1 MMRARGR
8 ENIHSIY
15 VLLFL
20 NIAFYIFQTQDLEK
34 YVGLFSLDRAVII
47 EGQLWR
53 LFTFQFI
60 QTGAIALFFDLL
72 VLYIMGAVLE
82 ELWGTWDF
90 LAFYF
95 LSLAGYAAVGL
106 LMNYPLM
113 GGYFL
118 TYSLLFAYAHNFP
131 EQTFLI
137 FFVLPVK
144 VKWIAWFAGGLLAI
158 GVVMRSPSSLAALG
172 GVILSLGY
180 YWFRHGP
187 ARILPRRPP
196 SAYRPAP
203 ISEGNEGLG
212 DKNLARFAG
221 VKRALA
227 EGSAEERRALA
238 ESISRDIKPGVNI
251 CPPADYKPE
260 NEDRYCVRCE
270 GFAECSVRY
279 LKLNEPAADEAKP
292 EA

>member
-1 MMRARGR
+1 MRTRARD
-8 ENIHSIY
+8 NIHSIY

-34 YVGLFSLDRAVII
+34 YVGLFSLDREAIFG
-47 EGQLWR
+47 GQIWR
-53 LFTFQFI
+53 LFTYQFI
-60 QTGAIALFFDLL
+60 QTGALALFFDLL

-95 LSLAGYAAVGL
+95 LSLTGSAAVGL

-113 GGYFL
+113 GAYFL
-118 TYSLLFAYAHNFP
+118 TYSLLFAYAHTFP

-144 VKWIAWFAGGLLAI
+144 VKWIAWFAAGLLAI
-158 GVVMRSPSSLAALG
+158 GVAMRTPSSLGALG
-172 GVILSLGY
+172 GVVVALAY
-180 YWFRHGP
+180 YWLRHGP
-187 ARILPRRPP
+187 ARIIPRPVPAAFRPVP
-196 SAYRPAP
+196 M
-203 ISEGNEGLG
+203 SEGNAGLG
-212 DKNLARFAG
+212 DTNLARFAV

-227 EGSAEERRALA
+227 EGSPEDRRKLA
-238 ESISRDIKPGVNI
+238 EAIAQEIKPGVNI

-279 LKLNEPAADEAKP
+279 LKLNEPSTGGDEAKG
-292 EA
+292 

>member
-1 MMRARGR
+1 MRARGR
-8 ENIHSIY
+8 DNIHSIY

-34 YVGLFSLDRAVII
+34 YVALFALDRAAIF

-53 LFTFQFI
+53 LFTYQFI
-60 QTGAIALFFDLL
+60 QSGAIALFFDLL

-90 LAFYF
+90 VAFY
-95 LSLAGYAAVGL
+95 LLAMGGSAAVGL
-106 LMNYPLM
+106 LLNYPLM
-113 GGYFL
+113 GAYFV
-118 TYSLLFAYAHNFP
+118 TYSLLFAYAHTFP

-144 VKWIAWFAGGLLAI
+144 VKWIAWFAAALLAI
-158 GVVMRSPSSLAALG
+158 GVVMRSPTSLAALG
-172 GVILSLGY
+172 GVVVALAY
-180 YWFRHGP
+180 YWLRHGP
-187 ARILPRRPP
+187 ARILPPRRVSAAFRPP
-196 SAYRPAP
+196 PM
-203 ISEGNEGLG
+203 SEGNEGLG
-212 DKNLARFAG
+212 EKNLARFAEMT
-221 VKRALA
+221 KALS
-227 EGSAEERRALA
+227 EGSAEERRILA
-238 ESISRDIKPGVNI
+238 ESIARDIKPGVNI

-279 LKLNEPAADEAKP
+279 LKLNEPSTGDAKP
-292 EA
+292 TS

>member
-1 MMRARGR
+1 MRARGR
-8 ENIHSIY
+8 DNIHSIY

-20 NIAFYIFQTQDLEK
+20 NVAFYVFQTQDLEK
-34 YVGLFSLDRAVII
+34 YVGLFSLDRVAIF

-53 LFTFQFI
+53 LFTYQFI

-95 LSLAGYAAVGL
+95 LSLAGSAAVGL
-106 LMNYPLM
+106 LLNYPLM
-113 GGYFL
+113 GAYFL
-118 TYSLLFAYAHNFP
+118 TYSLLFAYAHTFP

-144 VKWIAWFAGGLLAI
+144 VKWIAWFAAGLLAI
-158 GVVMRSPSSLAALG
+158 GIVMRSPTSVAALG
-172 GVILSLGY
+172 GVVVAMAY

-187 ARILPRRPP
+187 ARIIPRQAP
-196 SAYRPAP
+196 SAFRPAP

-212 DKNLARFAG
+212 EKNLTRFA
-221 VKRALA
+221 VMKRALA
-227 EGSAEERRALA
+227 EGSAEDRRKLA
-238 ESISRDIKPGVNI
+238 EAIAREIKPGVNI

-279 LKLNEPAADEAKP
+279 LKLNEPSASGDEAKG
-292 EA
+292 